1 MINKLIHYIL
11 SSPTSIVIGFI
22 LAALIFIIL
31 SVTKFVLIYITTIVQ
46 NKILEKTII
55 ITLILSFIL
64 PIIVFSTPIIINL
77 NSTTENKYSDWK
89 KIYKNDLN
97 ADVKLKSALNSLE
110 LTAGKA
116 INTDPEK
123 LNKEWYVK
131 LTIQKNNATI
141 TRYVALNKES
151 FITNGE
157 ISKNS
162 KIVKV
167 EYRTIEGYTKSAY
180 GQTGDFIKLKDNG
193 EVRITLEPSEDETKL
208 NELLK

>member
-22 LAALIFIIL
+22 LAALIFILL
-31 SVTKFVLIYITTIVQ
+31 SVTKFVLIYIATIVQ

-77 NSTTENKYSDWK
+77 NSTTKNKYGDWK
-89 KIYKNDLN
+89 KIYTNDLN
-97 ADVKLKSALNSLE
+97 ADVKLKSTLSSLE

-123 LNKEWYVK
+123 LNKQWYVK
-131 LTIQKNNATI
+131 LTIQKNNAEI

-151 FITNGE
+151 FITNSE
-157 ISKNS
+157 INKNS
-162 KIVKV
+162 KIVNV

-193 EVRITLEPSEDETKL
+193 EVRITIEPSEDETKL

>member
-11 SSPTSIVIGFI
+11 SNPTSIIIGLI
-22 LAALIFIIL
+22 LAALIFILL
-31 SVTKFVLIYITTIVQ
+31 SVTKFVLIYIATIVQ

-77 NSTTENKYSDWK
+77 NSTTENKYGDWK
-89 KIYKNDLN
+89 KIYTNDLN
-97 ADVKLKSALNSLE
+97 ADVKLKSALSSLE

-123 LNKEWYVK
+123 LNKQWYVK
-131 LTIQKNNATI
+131 LTIQKNNAEI

-151 FITNGE
+151 FITNSE

-162 KIVKV
+162 KIVNV

-180 GQTGDFIKLKDNG
+180 SQTGDFIKLKDNG
-193 EVRITLEPSEDETKL
+193 EVRITIEPSEDETKL